1 MVIFYLYII
10 SILSQ
15 DIIIVIFSYTYTI
28 IIGDMIMCA
37 DIPGSEEPFDVYDA
51 KKHDGYMTKEEMKK
65 DIQNIS
71 DAVFLTSV
79 GIATF
84 TGSKAVAEVK
94 KGDFNNAKTSV
105 LATGVV
111 LGTGVLVK
119 VASDE
124 LSRKIDH
131 LEDDHNTERPPS
143 PSVYGSDGFRS
154 PWEPT
159 LWEKIKEYFNT
170 LEDYII
176 YYYNNLP
183 DIINNIFLCYDNKTI
198 VIYCTF
204 SFLIFAICSQ
214 LISFSK
220 NKVNKKINQLPYNNK
235 YWVIFIK
242 YKNTMNRLSNINL
255 NILTCYCLIVAFL
268 CILSLI
274 FWF

>member
-1 MVIFYLYII
+1 
-10 SILSQ
+10 
-15 DIIIVIFSYTYTI
+15 
-28 IIGDMIMCA
+28 MCA
-37 DIPGSEEPFDVYDA
+37 DIPGSEEPLDVDYA
-51 KKHDGYMTKEEMKK
+51 KRDFKNMSPEEMRK
-65 DIQNIS
+65 DIHYIS
-71 DAVFLTSV
+71 EAVFLTSV
-79 GIATF
+79 GVATF
-84 TGSKAVAEVK
+84 TATKALTEVQ
-94 KGDFNNAKTSV
+94 KGQLNNAKTSV
-105 LATGVV
+105 LASGVV
-111 LGTGVLVK
+111 LGTGVLAK
-119 VASDE
+119 VAGDE
-124 LSRKIDH
+124 LGRKIDN
-131 LEDDHNTERPPS
+131 LPNDHNPERPPS

-159 LWEKIKEYFNT
+159 LWEKFKEYLNT
-170 LEDYII
+170 IEDYII

-183 DIINNIFLCYDNKTI
+183 VIINNIFFCYDNKTI

-255 NILTCYCLIVAFL
+255 NILTCYCLIVALL